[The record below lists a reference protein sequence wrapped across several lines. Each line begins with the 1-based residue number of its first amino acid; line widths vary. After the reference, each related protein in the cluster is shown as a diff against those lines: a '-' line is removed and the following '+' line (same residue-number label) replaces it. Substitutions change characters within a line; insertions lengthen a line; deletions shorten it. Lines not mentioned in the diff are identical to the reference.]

1 MSLTTSANILFD
13 TNIYLRVLFSDA
25 YAAHHHE
32 RFARFAPRTYLCSVV
47 AGELYAGTHT
57 VQTRR
62 IVDGLLSPY
71 HRVNRL
77 VFPLSSDWEQ
87 MGKVM
92 ADIARTQPAY
102 RSKLPALQNDVL
114 IALSATRI
122 GATVVS
128 ENVKDFALI
137 QQFVPFQ
144 LVPLSPPG

>member
-1 MSLTTSANILFD
+1 MSLAILTNILFD
-13 TNIYLRVLFSDA
+13 TNIYLRVLSSDA

-32 RFARFAPRTYLCSVV
+32 RFAQFAPRTYLCSVV

-57 VQTRR
+57 ARTRR
-62 IVDGLLSPY
+62 LVDGLLAPY

-77 VFPLSSDWEQ
+77 VFPLPGDWER

-92 ADIARTQPAY
+92 ADIARKQPSY

-114 IALSATRI
+114 IALSAIRI

-128 ENVKDFALI
+128 ENTKDFVLI
-137 QQFVPFQ
+137 RQFVTFS
-144 LVPLSPPG
+144 LLSLSPSG